1 MRVRF
6 LCLAIYLLFLFKI
19 NGQDCC
25 SNIDSIVGNVKSIR
39 EEILFINPKFQL
51 TKFMELDSDYG
62 HGGFNNPKQVREI
75 FNNIWYSQ
83 NWTKFINY
91 YKKFNTN
98 KNIDFEIWYDS
109 KNEIERKYSYDY
121 NEKNKI
127 IKEVEYFNSGRFLT
141 TLFIYDGIDNLQS
154 TLKLRND
161 NKNFYYETF
170 YYDSIKLIG
179 IKKFSET
186 GESIGEKYYYNENG
200 SLKKIFFHSPYFH
213 YEIDSRTSKYEHRMD
228 GIDIIKEE
236 RLYDSLGRIKNIK
249 TYNRYKNIS
258 ILFDSTTFKYDSAN
272 RLISNFRIISKKLT
286 GTLRNFSYNENNKLN
301 WELFISSNLKDT
313 IMYREF
319 FYNEF
324 GLVSKII
331 LIHDQMIQ
339 TPRSFSI
346 IEFLYT
352 YDKKNNWKTQLK
364 VVDGESRYL
373 RKRKIKYFN

>member
-301 WELFISSNLKDT
+301 
-313 IMYREF
+313 
-319 FYNEF
+319 
-324 GLVSKII
+324 
-331 LIHDQMIQ
+331 
-339 TPRSFSI
+339 
-346 IEFLYT
+346 
-352 YDKKNNWKTQLK
+352 
-364 VVDGESRYL
+364 
-373 RKRKIKYFN
+373 